1 MKKKVSGTSK
11 YQYEPYSKDQ
21 TKMAFVLETINFHF
35 SVSFAGAATVSD
47 GTNHPR
53 GNSQECTQK
62 KV

>member
-1 MKKKVSGTSK
+1 
-11 YQYEPYSKDQ
+11 
-21 TKMAFVLETINFHF
+21 MAFVLETINFHF